1 MTLCVQ
7 RVVRQMYV
15 YYLVILTINKDIQTG
30 TNYFIFVGSPTCVV
44 SFVHCRQIPHSE
56 GRCEPI
62 IVYIS
67 NGTYV
72 NSTRK
77 VVFLLSRCQDWIP

>member
-1 MTLCVQ
+1 MS
-7 RVVRQMYV
+7 
-15 YYLVILTINKDIQTG
+15 NDIQTG
-30 TNYFIFVGSPTCVV
+30 TNYFILAGSPTCVV
-44 SFVHCRQIPHSE
+44 SFVHSRQIPNSE

-62 IVYIS
+62 VIFVS

-77 VVFLLSRCQDWIP
+77 VVFLLSRFQEKLEILLLHGKSIRIIIYRYICE